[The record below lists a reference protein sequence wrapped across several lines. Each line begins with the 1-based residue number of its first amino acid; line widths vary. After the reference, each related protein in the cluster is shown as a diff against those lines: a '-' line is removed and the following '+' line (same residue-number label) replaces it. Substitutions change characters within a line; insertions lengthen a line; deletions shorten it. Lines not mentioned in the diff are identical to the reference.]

1 MYRTTSI
8 KQDRRSRSCSIN
20 CSDNVRWVVS
30 ACHIYIHLLRPKPQ
44 VARIG
49 DSHGGYRSSR
59 FPERFKADKGEDEES
74 ESSEPE
80 GCEEDIDEDDVY
92 EDENRNESTDETGK
106 RRV

>member
-1 MYRTTSI
+1 MLNQLLRQCPLGRLRMPYIYTPVETKAS
-8 KQDRRSRSCSIN
+8 SRSY
-20 CSDNVRWVVS
+20 R
-30 ACHIYIHLLRPKPQ
+30 RF
-44 VARIG
+44 ARRLPFKQIP
-49 DSHGGYRSSR
+49 R
-59 FPERFKADKGEDEES
+59 EIKADKGEDEES